1 MLKRFLFCLAA
12 LMLFSGVYAA
22 EKSSKNSKA
31 AKKVRKSAEK
41 AAAKKESLE
50 AIPGLPLREANW
62 KGGPNRSW
70 EINFN
75 DAVMKAKAENKKLFV
90 LRSGSDWCP
99 PCKMLERNILSQ
111 EAFRLDAAK
120 RVILLH
126 ADFPRKRKQSDAE
139 KADARKIAA
148 KYKADGAPTVY
159 LLSPEGVVLDKKV
172 GYINVKPEKY
182 LDLFKGIGK

>member
-1 MLKRFLFCLAA
+1 MRKLVVSVIVVSCMFLAA
-12 LMLFSGVYAA
+12 SINAA
-22 EKSSKNSKA
+22 PAQNDVAHRQWFTNLEKAQSAAKA
-31 AKKVRKSAEK
+31 A
-41 AAAKKESLE
+41 
-50 AIPGLPLREANW
+50 
-62 KGGPNRSW
+62 
-70 EINFN
+70 
-75 DAVMKAKAENKKLFV
+75 NKPILLV
-90 LRSGSDWCP
+90 ISGSDWCP

-111 EAFRLDAAK
+111 KAFRLDAAK

-148 KYKADGAPTVY
+148 KYKADGVPTVY